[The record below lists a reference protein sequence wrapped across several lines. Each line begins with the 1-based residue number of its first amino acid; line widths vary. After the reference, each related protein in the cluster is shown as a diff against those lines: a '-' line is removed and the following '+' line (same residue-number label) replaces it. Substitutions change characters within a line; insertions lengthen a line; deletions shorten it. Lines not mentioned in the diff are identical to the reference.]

1 MIGSIFTFAFSGFI
15 CFIPIHNGWPFIF
28 YVFCKYTKPIY
39 PFLNKIFSPCHYDM
53 YKKCYTLNASCA
65 VMMYPVF
72 CIMTLPLHGWITVE
86 KTLTIN
92 IAINQPNS
100 QSKHTTPPRTTV
112 NRCGITLV
120 TFNCNFPV
128 GVCNLLALLMWVCL
142 VYDRPDEHPRITWK
156 ERALINYK
164 RRDSTLEKV
173 LPHPKNLLPK
183 LTKLNLSHICLHW
196 IMMITLKC
204 YRK

>member
-1 MIGSIFTFAFSGFI
+1 M
-15 CFIPIHNGWPFIF
+15 H
-28 YVFCKYTKPIY
+28 
-39 PFLNKIFSPCHYDM
+39 
-53 YKKCYTLNASCA
+53 KKCYTLNASCA
-65 VMMYPVF
+65 VMIYLVF
-72 CIMTLPLHGWITVE
+72 CIMTLPLHGWFTVD

-92 IAINQPNS
+92 VAINQPNS
-100 QSKHTTPPRTTV
+100 QSKRTTPPRTTV

-120 TFNCNFPV
+120 TLNCNFPV

-204 YRK
+204 YRKMDVFKK